1 MASPTRRYK
10 CGPAPPYL
18 APQIPG
24 SDPLNSTTPDG
35 QSASNTELLTKFS
48 EHASLERK
56 PYTDVHVG
64 LTSPAARKPSFMEL
78 PAEIHL
84 LITEQLIYPDALSM
98 KHVNRYL
105 YNLVDTGVR
114 KKVEWLVQCHFLCS
128 VGESTMSVKPAPALG
143 VWYTAPQR
151 RPNIMNNSTC
161 SDQGSFYP
169 LCLNSESKPFTF
181 RIQKPSPTLV
191 SAGSTTLISCA
202 GFALASSMFES
213 RPLYCEEKKKKEKK
227 QEGGCA

>member
-10 CGPAPPYL
+10 SRPAPPCP

-64 LTSPAARKPSFMEL
+64 LTSPTARKPSFMEL

-98 KHVNRYL
+98 KHVNRYF

-128 VGESTMSVKPAPALG
+128 VGESTMNVKPAPALG
-143 VWYTAPQR
+143 VWYTAPQQ
-151 RPNIMNNSTC
+151 S
-161 SDQGSFYP
+161 
-169 LCLNSESKPFTF
+169 
-181 RIQKPSPTLV
+181 SPTLV
-191 SAGSTTLISCA
+191 SAGSTTRISCA
-202 GFALASSMFES
+202 GSALASSMFKS
-213 RPLYCEEKKKKEKK
+213 RKEKDDPDI
-227 QEGGCA
+227 QAAPRGGSCLLRYNSSESSQHCTAVQLLVFEISLSSLFDH

>member
-10 CGPAPPYL
+10 SRPALPCP

-35 QSASNTELLTKFS
+35 QPASNAELLTTLS
-48 EHASLERK
+48 EHASLEHK
-56 PYTDVHVG
+56 PYADVHDG
-64 LTSPAARKPSFMEL
+64 LTSPAARKSSFMEL

-84 LITEQLIYPDALSM
+84 LVTEQLIYPDALSM
-98 KHVNRYL
+98 KHVNRYF

-114 KKVEWLVQCHFLCS
+114 KKVEWLVQCHFSCS

-151 RPNIMNNSTC
+151 RPNKMNNST
-161 SDQGSFYP
+161 
-169 LCLNSESKPFTF
+169 
-181 RIQKPSPTLV
+181 
-191 SAGSTTLISCA
+191 
-202 GFALASSMFES
+202 
-213 RPLYCEEKKKKEKK
+213 
-227 QEGGCA
+227 